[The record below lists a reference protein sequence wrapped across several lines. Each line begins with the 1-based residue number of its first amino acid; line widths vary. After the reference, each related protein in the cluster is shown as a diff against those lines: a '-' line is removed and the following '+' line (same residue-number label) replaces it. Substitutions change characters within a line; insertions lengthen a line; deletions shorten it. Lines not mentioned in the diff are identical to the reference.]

1 MSILQVV
8 LFVTVMLNVVTFAV
22 YGFDKAAARKK
33 AQRVPERTLHIL
45 AALGGWPGAYMGQ
58 RVFRH
63 KTLKHKFRR
72 IFWLT
77 LLPPLVALSA
87 AAYATA
93 VGYP

>member
-1 MSILQVV
+1 MSMLQIV
-8 LFVTVMLNVVTFAV
+8 LSVMATLNVLTFAV

-63 KTLKHKFRR
+63 KTLKQKFRR
-72 IFWLT
+72 IFWFT
-77 LLPPLVALSA
+77 LLPPMVALGA
-87 AAYATA
+87 AAYAASYTL
-93 VGYP
+93 